1 MQARNGQTDVPE
13 DEDLG
18 EEKGLGLGS
27 TDEQTLYT
35 GEIPGLKYQKDFITE
50 EEAQALLKEIYDREE
65 VWDLDKDKK
74 RVQIYVRILIGQH
87 KGLILHGLIVKG
99 YNYLNPEL
107 NRSQERAFPEFL
119 KPFVQRMQQALGG
132 DSLVAQDLILDQAI
146 IGEYEPGKLRRSLIL
161 SSNLINRTRD
171 CSTCR

>member
-74 RVQIYVRILIGQH
+74 RVQVYVRKLIGQH
-87 KGLILHGLIVKG
+87 K
-99 YNYLNPEL
+99 
-107 NRSQERAFPEFL
+107 A
-119 KPFVQRMQQALGG
+119 
-132 DSLVAQDLILDQAI
+132 
-146 IGEYEPGKLRRSLIL
+146 
-161 SSNLINRTRD
+161 
-171 CSTCR
+171 